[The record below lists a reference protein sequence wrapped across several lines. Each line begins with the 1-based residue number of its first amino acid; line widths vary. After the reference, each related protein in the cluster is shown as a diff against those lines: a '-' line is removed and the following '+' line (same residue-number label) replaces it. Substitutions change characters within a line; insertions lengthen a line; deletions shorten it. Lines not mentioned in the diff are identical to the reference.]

1 MSLSKNDYTPLSK
14 IEEVPSLPKIKHNH
28 ENASG
33 WKKKASTHH
42 GHKTHNWLYTPIN
55 LTWRD
60 HEVDPERKVV
70 YKKIHQYGKQDYL
83 IEISKNSKRMFIVS
97 LNLKNEKY

>member
-33 WKKKASTHH
+33 RKKKASTHH
-42 GHKTHNWLYTPIN
+42 GAKSHN
-55 LTWRD
+55 
-60 HEVDPERKVV
+60 
-70 YKKIHQYGKQDYL
+70 
-83 IEISKNSKRMFIVS
+83 
-97 LNLKNEKY
+97 